1 MGSTVDGALAIAG
14 QLLALSNTD
23 EGKALLRRLLG
34 MDKPSK
40 EDVAA
45 VLRALPVPQPP
56 RKEE

>member
-1 MGSTVDGALAIAG
+1 MGSTLDSSLAIAG

-40 EDVAA
+40 EDVAT
-45 VLRALPVPQPP
+45 VLRALPTPEPP
-56 RKEE
+56 RKEG

>member
-1 MGSTVDGALAIAG
+1 MGATLDRSLDIAG

-45 VLRALPVPQPP
+45 VLRTLPMPKPP
-56 RKEE
+56 RKE